1 MTHVLIL
8 SVIFGVC
15 CTLAEKS
22 DNKTTIENSKNLSNS
37 KDKFLANA
45 IRGKNLSELAL
56 DNIDDEETKKT
67 DKKPRTVLHRDSSL
81 ERDKSI
87 YFRFDRTRQQLGLFG
102 IFLFASSSC
111 CSSKYSSSELARPD
125 YNYNRIPS
133 EAGRYSSQY
142 SERQPIDSFLSD
154 TDGKRKVGPQVP
166 SETIGPVEEAEM
178 ESTQEVSWET
188 GRRLPTLIAFI
199 HYNRILCINFY
210 ENKRYGPRPASE
222 TANRP
227 ITLGYGSGNNGGY
240 NSGNNGGYNSGN
252 GGGYG
257 YVVSGYGGYGR
268 PTGHGGSINTYGI
281 SGTLADG
288 DEFGPNDA
296 SYPDASTPQGN
307 IQAQKAIALK
317 ALAGVALIGAAAALA
332 SNPVLLPI
340 GFVSGR
346 RKRSET
352 FTEEEPA
359 NFQMDYILYM
369 LRENLAKIQKEGSS
383 SRLVISPRC
392 VARLTC
398 EIQKDYLSDV
408 GKDVEILNNRKYH
421 LTNLYANFLNI

>member
-8 SVIFGVC
+8 SVIFGIC

-22 DNKTTIENSKNLSNS
+22 DNTTTTENSKNLSNS

-45 IRGKNLSELAL
+45 IHGKNLSELAL
-56 DNIDDEETKKT
+56 DNIDVEETKKT

-81 ERDKSI
+81 ERDN
-87 YFRFDRTRQQLGLFG
+87 
-102 IFLFASSSC
+102 SSC
-111 CSSKYSSSELARPD
+111 CSSKYSSSGLARPD

-133 EAGRYSSQY
+133 ETGRYSSQY
-142 SERQPIDSFLSD
+142 SERPIDRY
-154 TDGKRKVGPQVP
+154 GWQ
-166 SETIGPVEEAEM
+166 
-178 ESTQEVSWET
+178 TQ
-188 GRRLPTLIAFI
+188 GRLPGSIGNGDKPGGSGNGVYAGSQLGD
-199 HYNRILCINFY
+199 
-210 ENKRYGPRPASE
+210 RYGPRPASE

-227 ITLGYGSGNNGGY
+227 ITLGYGSGN
-240 NSGNNGGYNSGN
+240 

-257 YVVSGYGGYGR
+257 FIVNGYGGYGR
-268 PTGHGGSINTYGI
+268 PIGHGGSISTYGI

-288 DEFGPNDA
+288 DEFGPSDA
-296 SYPDASTPQGN
+296 NYPDASTPQGN

-340 GFVSGR
+340 SFVSGR

-352 FTEEEPA
+352 FTEEEQA

-369 LRENLAKIQKEGSS
+369 LRENLAKIQKDGSS

-392 VARLTC
+392 VAKLTC

-408 GKDVEILNNRKYH
+408 GKDVEILNTNRRYH
-421 LTNLYANFLNI
+421 LTNLIRNNVLNTNTVSTSIKDLIKLAVDVASKNKNCDVFTCNYIRKAYK

>member
-8 SVIFGVC
+8 SVIFGIC

-22 DNKTTIENSKNLSNS
+22 DNTTTTENSKNLSNS

-45 IRGKNLSELAL
+45 IHGKNLSELAL
-56 DNIDDEETKKT
+56 DNIDVEETKKT

-81 ERDKSI
+81 ERDKNKKSLM
-87 YFRFDRTRQQLGLFG
+87 TARQQLGLFG
-102 IFLFASSSC
+102 IYLQVPVAAVLNTVPVDWHDRIIITTGFLQRLDGIPPNIASVNP
-111 CSSKYSSSELARPD
+111 L
-125 YNYNRIPS
+125 I
-133 EAGRYSSQY
+133 
-142 SERQPIDSFLSD
+142 D
-154 TDGKRKVGPQVP
+154 TDGKRKVGSQVP
-166 SETIGPVEEAEM
+166 SETVISPEEAET
-178 ESTQEVSWET
+178 EFTQEVSWET
-188 GRRLPTLIAFI
+188 
-199 HYNRILCINFY
+199 
-210 ENKRYGPRPASE
+210 ASE

-227 ITLGYGSGNNGGY
+227 ITLGYGSGNG
-240 NSGNNGGYNSGN
+240 GGYNSGN

-257 YVVSGYGGYGR
+257 FIVNGYGGYGR
-268 PTGHGGSINTYGI
+268 PIGHGGSIYGI

-288 DEFGPNDA
+288 DEFGPSDA
-296 SYPDASTPQGN
+296 NYPDASTPQGN

-340 GFVSGR
+340 SFVSGR

-352 FTEEEPA
+352 FTEEEQA

-369 LRENLAKIQKEGSS
+369 LRENLAKIQKDGSS

-392 VARLTC
+392 VAKLTC

-408 GKDVEILNNRKYH
+408 GKDVEILNTNRRYH
-421 LTNLYANFLNI
+421 LSNLYASFLNI

>member
-22 DNKTTIENSKNLSNS
+22 EYTTTTENSKNLSNS
-37 KDKFLANA
+37 EDKFLANA
-45 IRGKNLSELAL
+45 IRGKNSSKLAL
-56 DNIDDEETKKT
+56 DNIDEEEIKKT
-67 DKKPRTVLHRDSSL
+67 DKKPRTILHRDSSL
-81 ERDKSI
+81 ER
-87 YFRFDRTRQQLGLFG
+87 G
-102 IFLFASSSC
+102 SSC
-111 CSSKYSSSELARPD
+111 CSSKYSSSGLARPD
-125 YNYNRIPS
+125 YNYNRIPL
-133 EAGRYSSQY
+133 ETGRYSSQY
-142 SERQPIDSFLSD
+142 SERQPIDRYGWQTQGRSPGS
-154 TDGKRKVGPQVP
+154 
-166 SETIGPVEEAEM
+166 IGNGDRPGGGSGSGVYAG
-178 ESTQEVSWET
+178 SQL
-188 GRRLPTLIAFI
+188 GD
-199 HYNRILCINFY
+199 
-210 ENKRYGPRPASE
+210 RYGPRPASE

-227 ITLGYGSGNNGGY
+227 ITLGYGSGNGGGY
-240 NSGNNGGYNSGN
+240 GSGN

-257 YVVSGYGGYGR
+257 YVVNGYGGYGR
-268 PTGHGGSINTYGI
+268 PAGHGGSISTYGI

-340 GFVSGR
+340 SFVAGR

-352 FTEEEPA
+352 FTEEEQT

-369 LRENLAKIQKEGSS
+369 LKENLAKIQKDGSS
-383 SRLVISPRC
+383 SKLVISPRC

-408 GKDVEILNNRKYH
+408 GKDVEILSTNRRFH
-421 LTNLYANFLNI
+421 LTNLIRNNVLNTNTVSIAIKDLIKLAVGVASKNESCDVFTCNYIRKAYK

>member
-1 MTHVLIL
+1 MLATMAHVLIL
-8 SVIFGVC
+8 SIIFGVC

-22 DNKTTIENSKNLSNS
+22 DNTTTNENSKNLSNS
-37 KDKFLANA
+37 EDKFLANA

-56 DNIDDEETKKT
+56 DNIDDEGTKKT

-81 ERDKSI
+81 ER
-87 YFRFDRTRQQLGLFG
+87 G
-102 IFLFASSSC
+102 SSC
-111 CSSKYSSSELARPD
+111 CSSKYSSSGFARPD
-125 YNYNRIPS
+125 YNYNRISS
-133 EAGRYSSQY
+133 ETGRYSSHN
-142 SERQPIDSFLSD
+142 ERQPIDRYGWQTQGRPPGS
-154 TDGKRKVGPQVP
+154 
-166 SETIGPVEEAEM
+166 IGNGDRPGGGSGSGVYAG
-178 ESTQEVSWET
+178 SQL
-188 GRRLPTLIAFI
+188 GD
-199 HYNRILCINFY
+199 
-210 ENKRYGPRPASE
+210 RYGPRPASE

-227 ITLGYGSGNNGGY
+227 ITLGYGSGN
-240 NSGNNGGYNSGN
+240 

-257 YVVSGYGGYGR
+257 YVVNGYGGYGR
-268 PTGHGGSINTYGI
+268 PTGHGGSISTYGI

-352 FTEEEPA
+352 FTEDEQA

-369 LRENLAKIQKEGSS
+369 LRENLAKIQKDSNS
-383 SRLVISPRC
+383 KLVISPRC

-398 EIQKDYLSDV
+398 EIQKDYLSDI
-408 GKDVEILNNRKYH
+408 GKDVEILNTNRRYY
-421 LTNLYANFLNI
+421 LTNLIRNNVLNTSTVSTSIKDLIKLAVGVASKNESCDVFTCNYIRKV

>member
-1 MTHVLIL
+1 MLATMTHVLIL

-81 ERDKSI
+81 ER
-87 YFRFDRTRQQLGLFG
+87 G
-102 IFLFASSSC
+102 SSC

-142 SERQPIDSFLSD
+142 SERQPIDRYGWQTQGRPPGS
-154 TDGKRKVGPQVP
+154 
-166 SETIGPVEEAEM
+166 IGNDRPGGGSGNGVYAG
-178 ESTQEVSWET
+178 SQL
-188 GRRLPTLIAFI
+188 GD
-199 HYNRILCINFY
+199 
-210 ENKRYGPRPASE
+210 RYGPRPASE

-421 LTNLYANFLNI
+421 LTNLIRNNVLSTSTVSTSVKDLIKLAVGVASKNESCDVFTCNYIRKAYK

>member
-1 MTHVLIL
+1 MAHVLIL
-8 SVIFGVC
+8 SIIFGVC

-22 DNKTTIENSKNLSNS
+22 DNTTTNENSKNLSNS
-37 KDKFLANA
+37 EDKFLANA

-56 DNIDDEETKKT
+56 DNIDDEGTKKT

-87 YFRFDRTRQQLGLFG
+87 YFRFDRIPAAAVLSTVPADLHDRIIITTG
-102 IFLFASSSC
+102 FLQ
-111 CSSKYSSSELARPD
+111 RPD
-125 YNYNRIPS
+125 GIP
-133 EAGRYSSQY
+133 
-142 SERQPIDSFLSD
+142 PITSVNPLID
-154 TDGKRKVGPQVP
+154 TDGKRKVGLQVP
-166 SETIGPVEEAEM
+166 SETAIDPVEEAEA

-188 GRRLPTLIAFI
+188 
-199 HYNRILCINFY
+199 
-210 ENKRYGPRPASE
+210 ASE

-227 ITLGYGSGNNGGY
+227 ITLGYGSGN
-240 NSGNNGGYNSGN
+240 

-257 YVVSGYGGYGR
+257 YVVNGYGGYGR
-268 PTGHGGSINTYGI
+268 PTGHGGSISTYGI

-352 FTEEEPA
+352 FTEDEQA

-369 LRENLAKIQKEGSS
+369 LRENLAKIQKDSNS
-383 SRLVISPRC
+383 KLVISPRC

-398 EIQKDYLSDV
+398 EIQKDYLSDI
-408 GKDVEILNNRKYH
+408 GKDVEILNTNRRYY
-421 LTNLYANFLNI
+421 LTNLYASFLNI